1 MLRLALATAMI
12 LAATPESAPPV
23 DLGVTEETGTA
34 LGQIDVT
41 LTGSPEALAR
51 VQGDSFK
58 VWVRGNRVHNLI
70 ADRLC
75 PGGSAEEAAPPPRP
89 TTWVLFFDQPRLT
102 LSGRARALEIARAA
116 LPQILGPGDRAAIV
130 SNEDRLATVQRW
142 TSDPAVLV
150 AGLDRLEKD
159 PTQFDPMRTTDPLNR
174 LDPRLDLHG
183 DPAFSRADLSRL
195 ATVLGSFADVPP
207 PKAVL
212 YFADSAKLGMGDRYP
227 LPSSTRARLWDDGVL
242 TFDHIVRQAAAL
254 GIRFYTVEGRPLG
267 TPVYD
272 DERTAVAPPA
282 GAPAHPYDEVPPQ
295 RMLVEEGNPQAGI
308 YLLASETGGR
318 AFLNGVTS
326 ERLVVGVHEDRS
338 CMWLLSFDAETL
350 PRDAFLSVRVQVDVP
365 GVHVKTRSQTLV
377 QSASERVKNR
387 LLARYALDLEENGAP
402 LRAGFVPIAWKD
414 GKYSALIQVVT
425 PPMSLPAATW
435 DLGASMVV
443 GEKVVAETSGRT
455 TVRESN
461 VPVALEQAVAVRPG
475 TYELVAVARETTS
488 DQIVSSRHQGV
499 WPDPDAA
506 RATVVH
512 PSVLQP
518 LDAALTRD
526 GHAGTTATVLHSEGD
541 PLDAARVTD
550 LLALVCRGKK
560 VKSALEV
567 ERAVVGGDAMA
578 FPLLTLDLGGERC
591 RQVHD
596 VIPAHALGAGQYR
609 HQVVVRENGVEI
621 ARGETAFVV
630 E

>member
-1 MLRLALATAMI
+1 MLRLALATAI
-12 LAATPESAPPV
+12 VLAATPESAPPV
-23 DLGVTEETGTA
+23 DLGVTEETGTT
-34 LGQIDVT
+34 LGQVDVT
-41 LTGSPEALAR
+41 LTGPPEALAR
-51 VQGDSFK
+51 VQAGSFN
-58 VWVRGNRVHNLI
+58 VFVRGHAVQGLI

-75 PGGSAEEAAPPPRP
+75 PGGVDDEAPPPRP

-102 LSGRARALEIARAA
+102 LGGRARALEMARQA

-130 SNEDRLATVQRW
+130 SSADRLAAVQPW
-142 TSDPAVLV
+142 TSDPAVLR

-159 PTQFDPMRTTDPLNR
+159 PTQFDPMRTTDPLAR
-174 LDPRLDLHG
+174 VDPRIDGHA

-195 ATVLGSFADVPP
+195 GMVLGSFADVPP

-227 LPSSTRARLWDDGVL
+227 LASSTRARLWDEGQL

-254 GIRFYTVEGRPLG
+254 GIRFYTVEGKAL
-267 TPVYD
+267 
-272 DERTAVAPPA
+272 
-282 GAPAHPYDEVPPQ
+282 GAPADSFHDRTLSSDTPTPVPAEPNAG
-295 RMLVEEGNPQAGI
+295 RGDPQAGI

-326 ERLVVGVHEDRS
+326 ERLVAGVHEDRS
-338 CMWLLSFDAETL
+338 CMWLLSFDAEKL
-350 PRDAFLSVRVQVDVP
+350 PRDAFLPVHVEVTVP

-387 LLARYALDLEENGAP
+387 LLARYALDLEENAAP
-402 LRAGFVPIAWKD
+402 LRAGFVPVAWKD
-414 GKYSALIQVVT
+414 GKYTALIQVVT
-425 PPMSLPAATW
+425 PPISLPSVTW

-443 GEKVVAETSGRT
+443 REKVVAESSGRT
-455 TVRESN
+455 TVREAN
-461 VPVALEQAVAVRPG
+461 VPAALETAVTVRPG
-475 TYELVAVARETTS
+475 AYELVAVARETTS

-512 PSVLQP
+512 PSVLQSM
-518 LDAALTRD
+518 DAALTRD
-526 GHAGTTATVLHSEGD
+526 GHVGTTATVLHGDGD
-541 PLDAARVTD
+541 PLDASRATD
-550 LLALVCRGKK
+550 LVALVCRGKK
-560 VKSALEV
+560 LKSALQV
-567 ERAVVGGDAMA
+567 ERAVMGGDPMA
-578 FPLLTLDLGGERC
+578 FPLLTLDLGAERC

-609 HQVVVRENGVEI
+609 HQIVVRENGVEI